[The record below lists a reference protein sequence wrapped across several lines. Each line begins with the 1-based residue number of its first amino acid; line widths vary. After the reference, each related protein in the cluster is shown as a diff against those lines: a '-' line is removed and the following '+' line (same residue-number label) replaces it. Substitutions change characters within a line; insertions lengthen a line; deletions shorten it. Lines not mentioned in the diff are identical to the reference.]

1 VNAEALVDRIL
12 PVVRNRLPAGVT
24 ADYFDSFVRR
34 NRTALVAILA
44 QQLAARGT
52 GNRNGARSSGD
63 HAAEAYAQPPD
74 LWSASQRTVANLTAM
89 RLAARKRSEEMTAE
103 DRAMLAAYSGWG
115 GLSLQAVADQFPT
128 GFPVPEERGL
138 IQERLRLRNFVRRL
152 PPSAARP
159 SSCAALDQP
168 HSQPRPRR
176 PRPPP
181 APRPRAPGSR
191 PPVSRCPP

>member
-1 VNAEALVDRIL
+1 MNAEALVDHIL

-103 DRAMLAAYSGWG
+103 DRATLAAYSGWG

-138 IQERLRLRNFVRRL
+138 IHQRLRSRNFRS
-152 PPSAARP
+152 PAEPDGARP
-159 SSCAALDQP
+159 SNCGAPARCP
-168 HSQPRPRR
+168 PRRSPPRR
-176 PRPPP
+176 PPQGRRRRARGFPLG
-181 APRPRAPGSR
+181 ASRRPR
-191 PPVSRCPP
+191 